1 MTRDSFWKNNP
12 DLMMIRA
19 NELGRLVEHLDAEQ
33 RDGVWHEGTSVA
45 VPVLLS
51 LAVEIG
57 LKAWY
62 RREGNESPIKT
73 HDLLELFDGL
83 GENTRRRL
91 EDKMPEVP
99 GLVAGLP
106 LHYPGIR
113 NALLQNRDV
122 FTEWRYAHE
131 HDALFAETGVLKTA
145 LKAIVEAY
153 FVEVPQGSVLGR

>member
-19 NELGRLVEHLDAEQ
+19 NELRRLVEHLDAEQ
-33 RDGVWHEGTSVA
+33 RDGVWREGTSVA

-57 LKAWY
+57 LKAWH
-62 RREGNESPIKT
+62 RREGNESHVRT
-73 HDLLELFDGL
+73 YDLLELFDGL

-91 EDKMPEVP
+91 EDKMREVP
-99 GLVAGLP
+99 GAVP
-106 LHYPGIR
+106 EWPTYPGIR
-113 NALLQNRDV
+113 DALAQNRKL
-122 FTEWRYAHE
+122 FLEWRYAHE

-153 FVEVPQGSVLGR
+153 FVEVPQGRGNGS

>member
-12 DLMMIRA
+12 LLMMTRA
-19 NELGRLVEHLDAEQ
+19 HELGRLVEHLDAEQ
-33 RDGVWHEGTSVA
+33 SDGVWREGTSIA

-57 LKAWY
+57 LKAWH
-62 RREGNESPIKT
+62 RSGGKETPFKT
-73 HDLLELFDGL
+73 HDLLELFDSL

-99 GLVAGLP
+99 GPIPEWPA
-106 LHYPGIR
+106 YPGIR
-113 NALLQNRDV
+113 NALRQNQDV

-131 HDALFAETGVLKTA
+131 HDALLAETGVLRAA
-145 LKAIVEAY
+145 LKAIVDAY
-153 FVEVPQGSVLGR
+153 IVEMPSEHRLQG

>member
-1 MTRDSFWKNNP
+1 MTQDSFWKNNP
-12 DLMMIRA
+12 ELMMIRA
-19 NELGRLVEHLDAEQ
+19 KELGRLVEHLDAEQ

-57 LKAWY
+57 LKAWR
-62 RREGNESPIKT
+62 RREGNRSPVKS

-99 GLVAGLP
+99 GPVPELP
-106 LHYPGIR
+106 IYPGIR
-113 NALLQNRDV
+113 NALRQNK
-122 FTEWRYAHE
+122 AC
-131 HDALFAETGVLKTA
+131 LSLKV
-145 LKAIVEAY
+145 IR
-153 FVEVPQGSVLGR
+153 Q

>member
-12 DLMMIRA
+12 ELMMIRA
-19 NELGRLVEHLDAEQ
+19 NELGRLVEHLDAER
-33 RDGVWHEGTSVA
+33 RDGVWHEGTSIA

-57 LKAWY
+57 LKAWH
-62 RREGNESPIKT
+62 RKEGKRSPVKS

-99 GLVAGLP
+99 GP
-106 LHYPGIR
+106 MPDFPTYPGIR
-113 NALLQNRDV
+113 NALRQNKDI

-131 HDALFAETGVLKTA
+131 HDALYAETGVLKAA
-145 LKAIVEAY
+145 LKAIVDAY
-153 FVEVPQGSVLGR
+153 FVEMPSSRRLEG

>member
-33 RDGVWHEGTSVA
+33 RDGVWCEGTSIA

-57 LKAWY
+57 LKAWH
-62 RREGNESPIKT
+62 RREGNRSAVKT
-73 HDLLELFDGL
+73 HDLLKLFDGL
-83 GENTRRRL
+83 GESTRRRL

-99 GLVAGLP
+99 GPLP
-106 LHYPGIR
+106 EWPIYPGIR
-113 NALLQNRDV
+113 NALCQNKDI
-122 FTEWRYAHE
+122 FTDWRYAHE
-131 HDALFAETGVLKTA
+131 HDALTAETGVLKAA
-145 LKAIVEAY
+145 LKAIVDAY
-153 FVEVPQGSVLGR
+153 CVQVPQKRGPKR

>member
-1 MTRDSFWKNNP
+1 MTQDSFWKNNP
-12 DLMMIRA
+12 ELMMIRA
-19 NELGRLVEHLDAEQ
+19 NELGRLLEHLDAEQ
-33 RDGVWHEGTSVA
+33 RDGAWREGTSIA

-57 LKAWY
+57 LKAWH
-62 RREGNESPIKT
+62 RKEGNQSPVKS

-99 GLVAGLP
+99 GPMPDFPA
-106 LHYPGIR
+106 YPGIR
-113 NALLQNRDV
+113 DALRQNKDI

-131 HDALFAETGVLKTA
+131 HDALYAETGVLKAA
-145 LKAIVEAY
+145 LKAIVDAY
-153 FVEVPQGSVLGR
+153 FVEMPSSRRLEG

>member
-33 RDGVWHEGTSVA
+33 RDGVWREGTSVA

-57 LKAWY
+57 LKAWH
-62 RREGNESPIKT
+62 RKEGNRSPVKS

-83 GENTRRRL
+83 GENTKRRL

-99 GLVAGLP
+99 GP
-106 LHYPGIR
+106 MPEFPIYPGIR
-113 NALLQNRDV
+113 NALRQNKDI

-131 HDALFAETGVLKTA
+131 HDALFAETGVLKAA
-145 LKAIVEAY
+145 LKAIVDAY
-153 FVEVPQGSVLGR
+153 FVEMPSERRLQG

>member
-12 DLMMIRA
+12 ELMMVRA
-19 NELGRLVEHLDAEQ
+19 KGLRRLVEHLDAER
-33 RDGVWHEGTSVA
+33 RDGVWREGTSIA

-57 LKAWY
+57 LKAWH
-62 RREGNESPIKT
+62 RKEGNRSPVKS

-99 GLVAGLP
+99 GLMPALP
-106 LHYPGIR
+106 AYPGIR
-113 NALLQNRDV
+113 NALRQNKNI

-131 HDALFAETGVLKTA
+131 HDALYAETGVLKAA
-145 LKAIVEAY
+145 LKAIVDAY
-153 FVEVPQGSVLGR
+153 FVEMPSSRRLEG

>member
-19 NELGRLVEHLDAEQ
+19 NELGRLVEHLDAEG

-57 LKAWY
+57 LKAWH

-73 HDLLELFDGL
+73 HDLLDLFDGL

-91 EDKMPEVP
+91 EDKMREVP
-99 GLVAGLP
+99 SSVAGLP
-106 LHYPGIR
+106 PHYPGIR
-113 NALLQNRDV
+113 NALRQNKDI
-122 FTEWRYAHE
+122 FKEWRYAHE
-131 HDALFAETGVLKTA
+131 YDALYAETGVLKAA
-145 LKAIVEAY
+145 LKAIVDAY
-153 FVEVPQGSVLGR
+153 FIEMPSSRRLQG